1 MIKLIKLLCIG
12 SMMLV
17 TAANAVD
24 TAPAN
29 IATKLRTS
37 LKQSLPELPVD
48 QVNTSPVPGIYEI
61 VSSRKVFYV
70 DASGRYAM
78 LGNLVDL
85 NVKKSLTEEKV
96 QSLMFVD
103 WKKLPTN
110 IAIVKIIGK
119 GERKIAVFTDPDC
132 PFCKQLDASILSKQQ
147 NLTIYY
153 FLYPLAMHA
162 NAEEDSKRILCSE
175 DPDLTYIDWMVND
188 KKLPLQNQCKRLA
201 NLTEMKRVGSQIV
214 GVEATPTIVLPNGQI
229 VSGLIPAD
237 YLSKLITD
245 TSPALN
251 PASANESQTK
261 SVNTKSSTAP
271 VTNSAP
277 AKPITASSAK

>member
-1 MIKLIKLLCIG
+1 MFIFPRF
-12 SMMLV
+12 V
-17 TAANAVD
+17 NAID

-29 IATKLRTS
+29 IATNLRAS
-37 LKQSLPELPVD
+37 LKLSLPELPVD
-48 QVNTSPVPGIYEI
+48 QVNTSPIPGIYEI
-61 VSSRKVFYV
+61 VSARKVFYV

-103 WKKLPTN
+103 WKKLPTH
-110 IAIVKIIGK
+110 IAIVKVIGA
-119 GERKIAVFTDPDC
+119 GQRKIAVFTDPEC
-132 PFCKQLDASILSKQQ
+132 PFCKQLDVDILTKQK

-162 NAEEDSKRILCSE
+162 NAEEDSKRILCAE
-175 DPDLTYIDWMVND
+175 NPDLTYIDWMANN
-188 KKLPLQNQCKRLA
+188 KKLPLQDKCKRAA
-201 NLTEMKRVGSQIV
+201 NLEIMKKVGSEVV

-245 TSPALN
+245 TSPAVAGSL
-251 PASANESQTK
+251 NESQVK
-261 SVNTKSSTAP
+261 ASSSPSVIPKANVTSSLIGASTA
-271 VTNSAP
+271 
-277 AKPITASSAK
+277 K